1 MAVEIAKEQLFIF
14 APEWKHLTQLM
25 QTVIAQ
31 PSLTAKAQLTDP
43 RFVAKKFTWKHALD
57 QLLDAIL
64 PRKTS
69 YKFEKETFKHRSFL
83 TKQFL
88 I

>member
-1 MAVEIAKEQLFIF
+1 ME
-14 APEWKHLTQLM
+14 HLTQWM

-43 RFVAKKFTWKHALD
+43 RFVAKKFTWQHALD

-64 PRKTS
+64 PGKTS
-69 YKFEKETFKHRSFL
+69 YQIDK
-83 TKQFL
+83 
-88 I
+88 